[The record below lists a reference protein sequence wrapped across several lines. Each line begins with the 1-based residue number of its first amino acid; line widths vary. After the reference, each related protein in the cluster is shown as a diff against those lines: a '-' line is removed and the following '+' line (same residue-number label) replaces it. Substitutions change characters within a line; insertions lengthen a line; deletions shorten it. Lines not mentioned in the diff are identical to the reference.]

1 MAAPSRMHKLA
12 GSTGTRVSG
21 RGSGVRR
28 GWGMGVAVCLGLGCG
43 AVESPEPSRPLAS
56 RAQET
61 RVERG
66 ATRQVRAVEGSVFG
80 WTVSVDRKDNA
91 FVSLAYERSG
101 VDLGGGVLPGDAGLA
116 LAKYAP
122 DGTHVWSRGFP
133 TYHGARPT
141 VTAMVAD
148 GAGNLYIA
156 GEHREPTLSLGGE
169 PLPPG
174 PFLAK
179 YGPDGTHVWSRPAV
193 LPGVRLLPAGAL
205 AVDER
210 RGQLVVAV
218 DFLDKGQPLGAAL
231 VGRVRAEDGMVLAL
245 SPVVRR
251 GQLSVKSLAVEP
263 SGHIAVAGAFVG
275 EVDLGGGVLS
285 TAKPRSPFV
294 ARFTPEMRH
303 VWSRGWGEA
312 EGTATGVAVEPGRVL
327 VVGEYTGGIA
337 FRGRTQWS
345 EGKDGFVA
353 VYGPSGGELWMR
365 HFGESATGVAVDA
378 ENRVV
383 VTGQYRPGDSV
394 GGPRLPGRA
403 GGTPD
408 NHLYVVKLYRGS
420 GGHEWSRGLVSEG
433 ELRAGPLAVTRGGE
447 AVLLPR
453 AGGAA
458 DVGHGPFTVPP
469 DSALFLRFVR

>member
-1 MAAPSRMHKLA
+1 
-12 GSTGTRVSG
+12 
-21 RGSGVRR
+21 
-28 GWGMGVAVCLGLGCG
+28 
-43 AVESPEPSRPLAS
+43 
-56 RAQET
+56 
-61 RVERG
+61 VERG
-66 ATRQVRAVEGSVFG
+66 ATRQVRPVEGSVFG
-80 WTVSVDRKDNA
+80 WTVSVDRTGNA

-101 VDLGGGVLPGDAGLA
+101 VDLGGGALPGEAGLA

-122 DGTHVWSRGFP
+122 DGRHLWSLGFP
-133 TYHGARPT
+133 TYNGASPT
-141 VTAMVAD
+141 VSAMVAD

-169 PLPPG
+169 PLPAG

-179 YGPDGTHVWSRPAV
+179 YAPDGTHLWSRRAV
-193 LPGVRLLPAGAL
+193 LPGVGLLPPRAL

-218 DFLDKGQPLGAAL
+218 NFVDKGQPLGAAL
-231 VGRVRAEDGMVLAL
+231 VGRVRVEDGLVLAL

-251 GQLSVKSLAVEP
+251 GRLSVTSLALEP
-263 SGHIAVAGAFVG
+263 SGHISVAGFFQG
-275 EVDLGGGVLS
+275 EVDLGGGPFA
-285 TAKPRSPFV
+285 TTKPRSPFV
-294 ARFTPEMRH
+294 ARYTPEMRH
-303 VWSRGWGEA
+303 VWSRGLGSA

-327 VVGEYTGGIA
+327 VVGEYTGGIP
-337 FRGRTQWS
+337 FRGRTQWA

-353 VYGPSGGELWMR
+353 VYGPTGGELWMR
-365 HFGESATGVAVDA
+365 HFGESATGVAVDE

-394 GGPRLPGRA
+394 GGPQLPWRA

-408 NHLYVVKLYRGS
+408 NHLFVVKLYRGS
-420 GGHEWSRGLVSEG
+420 GGHEWSRGLVSG
-433 ELRAGPLAVTRGGE
+433 GVLRAGTLAVTRGGE

-453 AGGAA
+453 AEGAA
-458 DVGHGPFTVPP
+458 DVGKGPVTTPP

>member
-1 MAAPSRMHKLA
+1 MEP
-12 GSTGTRVSG
+12 
-21 RGSGVRR
+21 
-28 GWGMGVAVCLGLGCG
+28 
-43 AVESPEPSRPLAS
+43 PEPLTPLAS
-56 RAQET
+56 QALET

-66 ATRQVRAVEGSVFG
+66 ATRQVRAVEGPVFG
-80 WTVSVDRKDNA
+80 WTVSVDRAGNA

-101 VDLGGGVLPGDAGLA
+101 VELGGGALPGDAGLA

-122 DGTHVWSRGFP
+122 DGTHVWSLGFP
-133 TYHGARPT
+133 TYHGARPR
-141 VTAMVAD
+141 VSAMVAD

-179 YGPDGTHVWSRPAV
+179 YGPDGTHVWSRTTGF
-193 LPGVRLLPAGAL
+193 PGVQLLPAGAL

-231 VGRVRAEDGMVLAL
+231 VGRVQAEDGRVLVL

-251 GQLSVKSLAVEP
+251 GQLSVKSLALEP
-263 SGHIAVAGAFVG
+263 SGHISLAGYFVG

-285 TAKPRSPFV
+285 TTKARSPFV

-303 VWSRGWGEA
+303 VWSRGLGEA
-312 EGTATGVAVEPGRVL
+312 EGTATGVAVEPKRVL
-327 VVGEYTGGIA
+327 VVGEYTGSIA
-337 FRGRTQWS
+337 FRGRAEWA

-353 VYGPSGGELWMR
+353 AYAPTGGELWMR
-365 HFGESATGVAVDA
+365 HFGESATGVAVDE

-394 GGPRLPGRA
+394 GGPRLPWRE

-433 ELRAGPLAVTRGGE
+433 ELRAGGLAVTRKGE
-447 AVLLPR
+447 AVLLP
-453 AGGAA
+453 GVEGAA
-458 DVGHGPFTVPP
+458 DVGHGPRTVPP
-469 DSALFLRFVR
+469 DSALLLRLVR